1 MQSRI
6 RQTLLLSTVLLLS
19 IQYAGAG
26 EMSETAFSRLDR
38 DGSGFIEADD
48 LSAMR
53 VHMFHRLDR
62 NQDGLL
68 TREEVTPPNP
78 GVNVS
83 PNAIAWPD
91 RDGDGKVSQGDF
103 MTQEPALIV
112 RADRDGDH
120 RVSAEEFRE
129 LVAARS

>member
-1 MQSRI
+1 MQSRLC
-6 RQTLLLSTVLLLS
+6 QAVLLAALTL
-19 IQYAGAG
+19 AGRCAVAG

-38 DGSGFIEADD
+38 NGDGYIEASDMA
-48 LSAMR
+48 AMR
-53 VHMFHRLDR
+53 DRMFHRLDR
-62 NQDGLL
+62 NHDGLL
-68 TREEVTPPNP
+68 TREEVTPPSNS
-78 GVNVS
+78 VNIS

-91 RDGDGKVSQGDF
+91 TDGDGQINLVEF
-103 MTQEPALIV
+103 MNQEPALIV

>member
-1 MQSRI
+1 MQSRLC
-6 RQTLLLSTVLLLS
+6 QALLLVALTL
-19 IQYAGAG
+19 AGRCAVAG

-38 DGSGFIEADD
+38 NGDGYIEASDMA
-48 LSAMR
+48 AMR
-53 VHMFHRLDR
+53 DRMFHRLDR
-62 NQDGLL
+62 NHDGLL
-68 TREEVTPPNP
+68 TREEVTPPSDS
-78 GVNVS
+78 VNIS

-91 RDGDGKVSQGDF
+91 TDGDGQVNLVEF